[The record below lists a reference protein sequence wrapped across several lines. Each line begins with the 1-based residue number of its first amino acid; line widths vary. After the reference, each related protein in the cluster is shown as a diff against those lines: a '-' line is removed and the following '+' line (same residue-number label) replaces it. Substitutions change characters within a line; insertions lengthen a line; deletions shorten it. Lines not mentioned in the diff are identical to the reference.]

1 MKEWKARTLRMAKP
15 RKLCRAKLVL
25 DTLMLGSVELD
36 TETCRTIISR
46 GRGSIRYCLPCLQP
60 AHQVGV
66 PAAISHDLDKPP
78 GKRSRRLESIQRS
91 CRNPELIA

>member
-25 DTLMLGSVELD
+25 DMLMLGSVELD

-46 GRGSIRYCLPCLQP
+46 GHGSIRYCLPCLQP

-66 PAAISHDLDKPP
+66 PAAISHDPCRSP
-78 GKRSRRLESIQRS
+78 QSSRRLGSIRRS